1 MLHIHGGD
9 EVLER
14 LRRAGIAGERLNWRE
29 VLCDGPTPRCD
40 SRREWRRIR
49 SEFLSRV
56 YQAEPDGSDLLVE
69 QEEALARALAEQ
81 DEIVLWFS
89 SDWFCQAILF
99 SLLGLLHQ
107 KPRRRA
113 RLSLVAPVGWPN
125 VPENSGCTLAF
136 VPEAELSGLLARRKE
151 LTPSLLHLGSTVWDA
166 MCAGDPRE
174 VAALAARDLP
184 DPSFPSLREGLR
196 IHLCELP
203 SATNG
208 LAFSEE
214 RALAALSDSLQEL
227 NATYHAFQRVE
238 SRPWITDMMFAT
250 RLRGL
255 NGVASPLV
263 EWSAHGQN
271 VRRTALGGEVLA
283 GRRDWCTLTQMNR
296 WVGGVHL
303 TPDNLWRI
311 DRESLALSR

>member
-9 EVLER
+9 IVLER
-14 LRRAGIAGERLNWRE
+14 LARAGTAGERLNWRE
-29 VLCDGPTPRCD
+29 VLCDGPTPRCH
-40 SRREWRRIR
+40 SRQEWRRIR

-56 YQAEPDGSDLLVE
+56 YHAEPGGTDLLVE
-69 QEEALARALAEQ
+69 QEEELERALAEE

-89 SDWFCQAILF
+89 SDWFCQAVLL

-136 VPEAELSGLLARRKE
+136 VPEAELPGLLARRTE

-174 VAALAARDLP
+174 VAVLAAQDVS
-184 DPSFPSLREGLR
+184 DSSFPSLREGLR

-214 RALAALSDSLQEL
+214 RVLAALSDSPQEL
-227 NATYHAFQRVE
+227 NAAYHTFQRAE
-238 SRPWITDMMFAT
+238 SRPWITDLIFAS
-250 RLRGL
+250 RLQGL
-255 NGVASPLV
+255 NGVATPLI
-263 EWSAHGQN
+263 EWSVDGQN
-271 VRRTALGGEVLA
+271 VRRTALGGEVLE
-283 GRRDWCTLTQMNR
+283 GRRDWCTLTQLDR

-311 DRESLALSR
+311 ERDSLALSR